1 MKKILSIA
9 FILIVANTS
18 FSQVSVIDSLKKHYF
33 NTFEQALKYKDIGLA
48 INSLNN
54 VIAEMP
60 AKQALVYKDTLS
72 MLYFNRK
79 EYLSSLLMAQEV
91 YKANPSNTNALARI
105 GDCYQASGD
114 YKNAADAF
122 EIAAPALNNPYYYY
136 QLGVC
141 QYSLKKVTECMAN
154 ADKVLSD
161 TNSNHIPVI
170 FVLNNGSEQQVPVSV
185 AALNMK
191 AVVMMSNKNFTQAK
205 QLLEN
210 ALKIFPDF
218 QGAKQNMITCDS
230 NIKGIKP
237 TANTKPKG

>member
-1 MKKILSIA
+1 MKKVLSVACIL
-9 FILIVANTS
+9 FITNAS
-18 FSQVSVIDSLKKHYF
+18 FSQGSVSDSLKKHYF
-33 NTFEQALKYKDIGLA
+33 NTYEQALKYKDIELA

-60 AKQALVYKDTLS
+60 ANQALVFKDTLS
-72 MLYFNRK
+72 MLYFNKK
-79 EYLSSLLMAQEV
+79 EYLSSLLLAQEV
-91 YKANPSNTNALARI
+91 YKAIPSNTNTLARM
-105 GDCYQASGD
+105 GDCYQAGGN
-114 YKNAADAF
+114 YKNAAEVF
-122 EIAAPALNNPYYYY
+122 EIVAPALNSPFYYY

-141 QYSLKKVTECMAN
+141 QYSLKKPTECLAS
-154 ADKVLSD
+154 ADKALSD
-161 TNSNHIPVI
+161 TSSNHIPVI
-170 FVLNNGSEQQVPVSV
+170 FVLSNGSEQQVPVSA

-218 QGAKQNMITCDS
+218 QGAKQNVITCDS